1 MSNDDTTGGLEE
13 DPATGRRR
21 NPRSQQAILEATTEL
36 LTEVGYQ
43 GVTIEGV
50 AARAGVGKATVYRW
64 WPTKP
69 ALVSE
74 AIGHRLPL
82 PPIPETGD
90 SRADLRAAIRASIA
104 TFTGP
109 PTGVVIPALAADLMR
124 DPEGATHF
132 QQFLATRRASV
143 LRILRHAAER
153 GDLPS
158 NVDGELILSIY
169 AGTVFYRTLI
179 SGEPVTDHHIDQLID
194 LILDGR
200 TPVKDEQTGIA
211 PGATPAHRLRTE

>member
-1 MSNDDTTGGLEE
+1 MYTREMAADSDTPGGVMEE

-21 NPRSQQAILEATTEL
+21 NPRSQQAILDATVEL

-43 GVTIEGV
+43 GLTVEGV

-69 ALVSE
+69 ALVTE
-74 AIGHRLPL
+74 AINLRMPL
-82 PPIPETGD
+82 SPVPETGD
-90 SRADLRAAIRASIA
+90 TRADLRAAIRASIA
-104 TFTGP
+104 TFTGL

-124 DPEGATHF
+124 DPEGAAH
-132 QQFLATRRASV
+132 LHELMGPRRASA

-153 GDLPS
+153 GDLPA
-158 NVDGELILSIY
+158 DADAELLLSVY
-169 AGTVFYRTLI
+169 AGAVFYRTLI
-179 SGEPVTDHHIDQLID
+179 TGEPVTDHDIDQLVD

-200 TPVKDEQTGIA
+200 TPVVDQRPPPSNG
-211 PGATPAHRLRTE
+211 